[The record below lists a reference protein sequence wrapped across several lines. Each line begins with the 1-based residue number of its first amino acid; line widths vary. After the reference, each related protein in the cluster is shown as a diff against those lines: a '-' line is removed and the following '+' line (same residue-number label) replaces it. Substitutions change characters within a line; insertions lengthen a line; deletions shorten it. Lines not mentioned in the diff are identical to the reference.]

1 MVARRRSWQTSAM
14 SAKPS
19 IASLSCVV
27 FVWSVSSGVFGCVG
41 SGTAALDAGV
51 GLDAGVA
58 IDDASARD
66 AVTAD
71 AGAADVG
78 LDDSGATQADADAGR
93 AEDAGAAADASASA
107 DLGVDAGAAC
117 PPPPRCDPTPPAVGP
132 TEPFRR
138 TISRVTTLGNPR
150 HRGRDLYLRPG
161 QPAWAMAKI
170 AYGVNDDDL
179 QGEDVEVFLRTG
191 CTGPWSLVARVTTT
205 NDGDHPTVL
214 GVEDT
219 GGRVYLAL
227 PTLPVGRHLLFFSVV
242 GDRSSTEAAIEVL
255 PDGARV
261 VVTDID
267 GTLTSSEWAAVT
279 DVIGL
284 APPEAHPG
292 AAELMTAFVAR
303 GYHVLYLTARPEW
316 MGAVTRAWLPLRGFP
331 PGVLHTTL
339 RFTGAVGSSAAN
351 YKRDELSAFAAELA
365 RTPAYA
371 FGNKASDAEAYANA
385 GIAPAN
391 SFYFDLDAAEARGG
405 VVHADYRALAPV
417 AAGAPPGCR

>member
-1 MVARRRSWQTSAM
+1 M
-14 SAKPS
+14 SAKLLLVALS
-19 IASLSCVV
+19 LACAASVGCGAGA
-27 FVWSVSSGVFGCVG
+27 GVD
-41 SGTAALDAGV
+41 LDAGL
-51 GLDAGVA
+51 GAG
-58 IDDASARD
+58 
-66 AVTAD
+66 TTD
-71 AGAADVG
+71 AGAGTTDAGDR
-78 LDDSGATQADADAGR
+78 DAGAGTTDAGGAGPDASDDAGR
-93 AEDAGAAADASASA
+93 AADAAPE
-107 DLGVDAGAAC
+107 LGVDAGAAC
-117 PPPPRCDPTPPAVGP
+117 PPPPSCELTPPTVGP
-132 TEPFRR
+132 TESFRR
-138 TISRVTTLGNPR
+138 AISRVTALGNPR
-150 HRGRDLYLRPG
+150 HRGRDLFLRPG
-161 QPAWAMAKI
+161 QPAWAMAKF

-191 CTGPWSLVARVTTT
+191 CAGPWSLVGRVTTT

-219 GGRVYLAL
+219 GGRVFL
-227 PTLPVGRHLLFFSVV
+227 PLPALPVGRHLLSFSVV
-242 GDRSSTEAAIEVL
+242 GDRTSTEAAIEVL

-292 AAELMTAFVAR
+292 AAELMTAFAAR

-316 MGAVTRAWLPLRGFP
+316 MGAITRAWLPLRGFP

-339 RFTGAVGSSAAN
+339 RFTGAVGSRAAD
-351 YKRDELSAFAAELA
+351 YKRDELASFAAELA